1 MLKIIVAH
9 DRNRLIGNQNQIP
22 WHSKEDFRHYKETT
36 MGHTLIMGNK
46 TFESIGNPLPGRKT
60 IVLCFDPEYDAQGCE
75 VCTDYR
81 RLLDRYEKSEEVV
94 YVCGGASVYA
104 LFLPYCEELIVSLI
118 EGEYSG
124 DTYFP
129 EYEHLFQMK
138 REEQRNGFSIR
149 YYRKRT

>member
-22 WHSKEDFRHYKETT
+22 WHNKEDFRHYKETT
-36 MGHTLIMGNK
+36 MGHTLIMGSK
-46 TFESIGNPLPGRKT
+46 TFESIGKPLPGRKT

-129 EYEHLFQMK
+129 EYE
-138 REEQRNGFSIR
+138 EQRNGFSIR

>member
-22 WHSKEDFRHYKETT
+22 WHNKEDFRHYKETT
-36 MGHTLIMGNK
+36 MGHTLIMGSK
-46 TFESIGNPLPGRKT
+46 TFESIGKPLPGRKT

-94 YVCGGASVYA
+94 YICGGASVYA

-129 EYEHLFQMK
+129 EYEHLFQME

-149 YYRKRT
+149 YYRKGT

>member
-22 WHSKEDFRHYKETT
+22 WHNKEDFRHYKETT
-36 MGHTLIMGNK
+36 MGHTLIMGSK
-46 TFESIGNPLPGRKT
+46 TFESIGKPLPGRKT

-129 EYEHLFQMK
+129 EYEHLFQMERK
-138 REEQRNGFSIR
+138 EPRNGFSIR